1 MEVRG
6 EGRGGGEGVGEVGDH
21 VVRNLDARLT
31 ERKRFRAVG
40 EDAAVPW

>member
-1 MEVRG
+1 MGWRG
-6 EGRGGGEGVGEVGDH
+6 EGRGGEVGDH